1 MTSASH
7 AEGRQLDP
15 GQVYFRC
22 LPPSPS
28 GNADVPGRGL
38 RTQTSML
45 DSPTA
50 CGGGGEALE
59 RSFLLRAGKSEAG

>member
-15 GQVYFRC
+15 GRC
-22 LPPSPS
+22 TPGAFPSPS
-28 GNADVPGRGL
+28 GNAPGPDRGL
-38 RTQTSML
+38 RTQASML

-50 CGGGGEALE
+50 CGGGAELQ
-59 RSFLLRAGKSEAG
+59 AGKSEAG

>member
-1 MTSASH
+1 MTLASH

-15 GQVYFRC
+15 GQVYFWC
-22 LPPSPS
+22 FPSPS
-28 GNADVPGRGL
+28 GNAPGPDRGL
-38 RTQTSML
+38 RTQASML

-59 RSFLLRAGKSEAG
+59 GSFPLRAGKSDAG